1 MTLKIVPKRGTI
13 VPEMSTAP
21 YKEDIS
27 QTLFGK
33 TRRAVLSLLYS
44 HVDEAFYL
52 RQIVRVAG
60 VGLGAVQRELKL
72 LSDAGIIQRI
82 VRGRQVYYQANP
94 QCPVF
99 GELKA
104 LVIKTVGIAA
114 IVQAALAP
122 LADRIRIAGIYGSIA
137 RSEEHRGS
145 DVDLSV
151 VGKVTFAEIVSA
163 LDQAQKTINREI
175 ATNVVAR
182 STYMEYSF
190 LQNTLH
196 NEWCWKYASTLESR
210 IRYINVD
217 CIDTFPFAQN
227 IASGMESA
235 LEQVGE
241 KYYEHRRQLM
251 LKIQL
256 GLTKTYNQFHNK
268 QLAVIYGD
276 LPEKEI
282 EKKYGKETL
291 NLWNHLR
298 RTESI

>member
-1 MTLKIVPKRGTI
+1 MTLKNVPKRGTI

-72 LSDAGIIQRI
+72 LSDAEIIQRI
-82 VRGRQVYYQANP
+82 VRGHQVYYQANP

-99 GELKA
+99 EELKA

-145 DVDLSV
+145 DVDLLV

-163 LDQAQKTINREI
+163 LDQVQKTINREI
-175 ATNVVAR
+175 NPTVYPVDEFQSKLSAGHHFLSTIVGKPMFFLFGDKRELAR
-182 STYMEYSF
+182 
-190 LQNTLH
+190 LAKKRL
-196 NEWCWKYASTLESR
+196 
-210 IRYINVD
+210 
-217 CIDTFPFAQN
+217 
-227 IASGMESA
+227 
-235 LEQVGE
+235 VG
-241 KYYEHRRQLM
+241 
-251 LKIQL
+251 
-256 GLTKTYNQFHNK
+256 
-268 QLAVIYGD
+268 
-276 LPEKEI
+276 
-282 EKKYGKETL
+282 
-291 NLWNHLR
+291 
-298 RTESI
+298 

>member
-145 DVDLSV
+145 DVDLLV

-175 ATNVVAR
+175 NPTVYPVDEFQSKLSAGHHFLSTIVEKPMFFLFGDKRELAR
-182 STYMEYSF
+182 
-190 LQNTLH
+190 LAKKRL
-196 NEWCWKYASTLESR
+196 
-210 IRYINVD
+210 
-217 CIDTFPFAQN
+217 
-227 IASGMESA
+227 
-235 LEQVGE
+235 VG
-241 KYYEHRRQLM
+241 
-251 LKIQL
+251 
-256 GLTKTYNQFHNK
+256 
-268 QLAVIYGD
+268 
-276 LPEKEI
+276 
-282 EKKYGKETL
+282 
-291 NLWNHLR
+291 
-298 RTESI
+298 

>member
-137 RSEEHRGS
+137 RSEEHKGS
-145 DVDLSV
+145 DVDLLV

-175 ATNVVAR
+175 NPTVYPVDEFQSKLSAGHHFLSTIVEKPMFFLFGDKRELAR
-182 STYMEYSF
+182 
-190 LQNTLH
+190 
-196 NEWCWKYASTLESR
+196 
-210 IRYINVD
+210 
-217 CIDTFPFAQN
+217 
-227 IASGMESA
+227 
-235 LEQVGE
+235 
-241 KYYEHRRQLM
+241 
-251 LKIQL
+251 
-256 GLTKTYNQFHNK
+256 
-268 QLAVIYGD
+268 LA
-276 LPEKEI
+276 
-282 EKKYGKETL
+282 KKRLAG
-291 NLWNHLR
+291 
-298 RTESI
+298 

>member
-1 MTLKIVPKRGTI
+1 MTLKNVPKRGTI

-72 LSDAGIIQRI
+72 LSDAEIIQRI

-114 IVQAALAP
+114 IVQTALAP

-145 DVDLSV
+145 DVDLLV

-175 ATNVVAR
+175 NPTVYPVDEFQSKLSAGHHFLSTIVEKPMFFLFGDKRELAR
-182 STYMEYSF
+182 
-190 LQNTLH
+190 
-196 NEWCWKYASTLESR
+196 
-210 IRYINVD
+210 
-217 CIDTFPFAQN
+217 
-227 IASGMESA
+227 
-235 LEQVGE
+235 
-241 KYYEHRRQLM
+241 
-251 LKIQL
+251 
-256 GLTKTYNQFHNK
+256 
-268 QLAVIYGD
+268 LA
-276 LPEKEI
+276 
-282 EKKYGKETL
+282 KKRLAG
-291 NLWNHLR
+291 
-298 RTESI
+298 

>member
-13 VPEMSTAP
+13 VPEMSTGP

-52 RQIVRVAG
+52 RQIVRVAE

-82 VRGRQVYYQANP
+82 VRGRQVYYQANT

-145 DVDLSV
+145 DVDLLV

-175 ATNVVAR
+175 NPTVYPVNEFQSKLSAGHHFLSTIVEKPMFFLFGDKRELAR
-182 STYMEYSF
+182 
-190 LQNTLH
+190 
-196 NEWCWKYASTLESR
+196 
-210 IRYINVD
+210 
-217 CIDTFPFAQN
+217 
-227 IASGMESA
+227 
-235 LEQVGE
+235 
-241 KYYEHRRQLM
+241 
-251 LKIQL
+251 
-256 GLTKTYNQFHNK
+256 
-268 QLAVIYGD
+268 LA
-276 LPEKEI
+276 
-282 EKKYGKETL
+282 KKRLAG
-291 NLWNHLR
+291 
-298 RTESI
+298 

>member
-52 RQIVRVAG
+52 RQIVRAAG
-60 VGLGAVQRELKL
+60 VGSGAVQRELKL

-137 RSEEHRGS
+137 RSEEHGGS
-145 DVDLSV
+145 DVDLLV

-175 ATNVVAR
+175 NPTVYPVDEFQSKLSAGHHFLSTIVEKPMFFLFGDKRELAR
-182 STYMEYSF
+182 
-190 LQNTLH
+190 
-196 NEWCWKYASTLESR
+196 
-210 IRYINVD
+210 
-217 CIDTFPFAQN
+217 
-227 IASGMESA
+227 
-235 LEQVGE
+235 
-241 KYYEHRRQLM
+241 
-251 LKIQL
+251 
-256 GLTKTYNQFHNK
+256 
-268 QLAVIYGD
+268 LA
-276 LPEKEI
+276 
-282 EKKYGKETL
+282 KKRLAG
-291 NLWNHLR
+291 
-298 RTESI
+298 

>member
-145 DVDLSV
+145 DVDLLV

-175 ATNVVAR
+175 NPTVYPVDEFQSKLSAGHHFLSTIVEKPMFFLFGDKRELAR
-182 STYMEYSF
+182 
-190 LQNTLH
+190 
-196 NEWCWKYASTLESR
+196 
-210 IRYINVD
+210 
-217 CIDTFPFAQN
+217 
-227 IASGMESA
+227 
-235 LEQVGE
+235 
-241 KYYEHRRQLM
+241 
-251 LKIQL
+251 
-256 GLTKTYNQFHNK
+256 
-268 QLAVIYGD
+268 LA
-276 LPEKEI
+276 
-282 EKKYGKETL
+282 KKRLAG
-291 NLWNHLR
+291 
-298 RTESI
+298 

>member
-1 MTLKIVPKRGTI
+1 MTLKNVPKRGTI

-72 LSDAGIIQRI
+72 LSDAEIIQRI

-99 GELKA
+99 EELKA

-145 DVDLSV
+145 DVDLLV

-175 ATNVVAR
+175 NPTVYPVDEFQSKLSAGHHFLSTIVEKPIFFLFGDKRELAR
-182 STYMEYSF
+182 
-190 LQNTLH
+190 
-196 NEWCWKYASTLESR
+196 
-210 IRYINVD
+210 
-217 CIDTFPFAQN
+217 
-227 IASGMESA
+227 
-235 LEQVGE
+235 
-241 KYYEHRRQLM
+241 
-251 LKIQL
+251 
-256 GLTKTYNQFHNK
+256 
-268 QLAVIYGD
+268 LA
-276 LPEKEI
+276 
-282 EKKYGKETL
+282 KKRLAG
-291 NLWNHLR
+291 
-298 RTESI
+298 

>member
-1 MTLKIVPKRGTI
+1 
-13 VPEMSTAP
+13 MSTAP

-72 LSDAGIIQRI
+72 LSDAEIIQRI

-145 DVDLSV
+145 DVDLLV

-175 ATNVVAR
+175 NPTVYPVDEFQSKLSAGHHFLSTIVEKPMFFLFGDKRELAR
-182 STYMEYSF
+182 
-190 LQNTLH
+190 
-196 NEWCWKYASTLESR
+196 
-210 IRYINVD
+210 
-217 CIDTFPFAQN
+217 
-227 IASGMESA
+227 
-235 LEQVGE
+235 
-241 KYYEHRRQLM
+241 
-251 LKIQL
+251 
-256 GLTKTYNQFHNK
+256 
-268 QLAVIYGD
+268 LA
-276 LPEKEI
+276 
-282 EKKYGKETL
+282 KKRLAG
-291 NLWNHLR
+291 
-298 RTESI
+298 

>member
-1 MTLKIVPKRGTI
+1 MTLKNVPKRGTI

-72 LSDAGIIQRI
+72 LSDAEIIQRI

-122 LADRIRIAGIYGSIA
+122 LADRICIAGIYGSIA
-137 RSEEHRGS
+137 RSEERRGS
-145 DVDLSV
+145 DVDLLV

-175 ATNVVAR
+175 NPTVYPVDEFQSKLSAGHHFLSTIVEKPMFFLFGDKRELAR
-182 STYMEYSF
+182 
-190 LQNTLH
+190 
-196 NEWCWKYASTLESR
+196 
-210 IRYINVD
+210 
-217 CIDTFPFAQN
+217 
-227 IASGMESA
+227 
-235 LEQVGE
+235 
-241 KYYEHRRQLM
+241 
-251 LKIQL
+251 
-256 GLTKTYNQFHNK
+256 
-268 QLAVIYGD
+268 LA
-276 LPEKEI
+276 
-282 EKKYGKETL
+282 KKRLAG
-291 NLWNHLR
+291 
-298 RTESI
+298 

>member
-33 TRRAVLSLLYS
+33 TRRAVFSLLYS
-44 HVDEAFYL
+44 HVGEAFYL

-82 VRGRQVYYQANP
+82 VRGRQVYYRANP

-145 DVDLSV
+145 DVDLLV

-175 ATNVVAR
+175 NPTVYPVDEFQSKLSAGHHFLSTIVGKPIFFLFGDKRELAR
-182 STYMEYSF
+182 
-190 LQNTLH
+190 
-196 NEWCWKYASTLESR
+196 
-210 IRYINVD
+210 
-217 CIDTFPFAQN
+217 
-227 IASGMESA
+227 
-235 LEQVGE
+235 
-241 KYYEHRRQLM
+241 
-251 LKIQL
+251 
-256 GLTKTYNQFHNK
+256 
-268 QLAVIYGD
+268 LA
-276 LPEKEI
+276 
-282 EKKYGKETL
+282 KKRLAG
-291 NLWNHLR
+291 
-298 RTESI
+298 